1 MIVQI
6 FNDKKNTKSTT
17 TCTVP
22 IHVETH
28 SVRKYSKIKCCDE
41 YGKLLY
47 YLLLIRI
54 SYILFKLA
62 YLINKILYSS
72 CKISYINKIFN
83 ILNKISYMII
93 KDNHLSNIR
102 YIIYK

>member
-1 MIVQI
+1 MIKRIQRVLSSAQYL
-6 FNDKKNTKSTT
+6 FMLKPFLFEDN
-17 TCTVP
+17 
-22 IHVETH
+22 
-28 SVRKYSKIKCCDE
+28 SKIKCCDK

-47 YLLLIRI
+47 YLLLIRR
-54 SYILFKLA
+54 SYILYKLA

-83 ILNKISYMII
+83 ILNKLSYMII